1 MKPAVPSVRVW
12 VGIAAL
18 AIAAAFLLSYR
29 SIRQNQVSVEAMEHT
44 RLTLSALIALEGA
57 MADVIFASGDEAV
70 TRAET
75 TARERVDDLSVLTLD
90 NPRQQQRLARLR
102 GEIRAVIASR
112 RRSLPTGPDTRAE
125 ALVPQSLSR
134 IVGELRREELQ
145 LLTTRMRASDV
156 MSRRLTGILIAVGV
170 GSAALLVWVF
180 GLVVHDERHRR
191 QDQQILRRANE
202 DLDAR
207 VSARTAE
214 LHDALDREQSLRR
227 QAEANSRM
235 KDEFL
240 MTVSHELRTPLNALL
255 GWSDMLRLGIVS
267 EARRQRAVDAIYEN
281 AKLQTQL
288 IADLLDTSRILTGKL
303 RIEPAFVDLSRIVQ
317 DAVQVVA
324 PAAAAKGLELKIE
337 VDRHGSVFFGDAVRL
352 QQVVGNLV
360 SNAVKFTEHG
370 TVSVRLARSDP
381 ENQMQLVVADTGMG
395 IDRTFLPYVFDRF
408 SQEKT
413 GTDRPYGGLGLGLA
427 IVRQLVELHG
437 GTVHAH
443 SDGEGRGAAFFVS
456 LPIVSSHRDVIGP
469 GQMED
474 GHAVIV
480 DPPTMPL
487 LDGVRV
493 LVVDDHAG
501 TREMVTAVLEHCGA
515 VVASAPS
522 AAEARSTLART
533 ACDVLLVD
541 LAMPG
546 EDGCAF
552 IRRMRADGLRQP
564 VAALTAQAHE
574 TERVRALESGFD
586 VHIQKPVAPHAL
598 AVAVAGLVSSRA
610 YAH

>member
-1 MKPAVPSVRVW
+1 MKRVVPSVRLW
-12 VGIAAL
+12 VAIAAL

-29 SIRQNQVSVEAMEHT
+29 SILQNQVSIAAVEHT
-44 RLTLSALIALEGA
+44 QQTLSALEAAQGA
-57 MADVIFASGDEAV
+57 MADVIFASGDEDVA
-70 TRAET
+70 RAEAA
-75 TARERVDDLSVLTLD
+75 ARTRVDDVSRLTLD

-102 GEIRAVIASR
+102 GEIDAVAASR
-112 RRSLPTGPDTRAE
+112 RRRTSAGLDTRAE
-125 ALVPQSLSR
+125 ALVPESLSR
-134 IVGELRREELQ
+134 TVRELRLEELQ
-145 LLTTRMRASDV
+145 LLTTRLQASGL
-156 MSRRLTGILIAVGV
+156 MSRRLTSMLIAVGV
-170 GSAALLVWVF
+170 GSAVLLAWVF

-191 QDQQILRRANE
+191 QAEQLLRRSNE

-207 VSARTAE
+207 VSARTSE

-227 QAEANSRM
+227 EAEATSRL

-317 DAVQVVA
+317 DAAQVVA

-337 VDRHGSVFFGDAVRL
+337 VDRHGCVFFGDAVRL

-360 SNAVKFTEHG
+360 SNAVKFTDRG
-370 TVSVRLARSDP
+370 TVSVRLSRSDS
-381 ENQMQLVVADTGMG
+381 ENHMQLVVADTGTG
-395 IDRTFLPYVFDRF
+395 IDRKFLPYVFDRF

-437 GTVHAH
+437 GTVRVH
-443 SDGEGRGAAFFVS
+443 SDGEGRGAAFSVS
-456 LPIVSSHRDVIGP
+456 LPIVSANKDANGP
-469 GQMED
+469 VRMDE
-474 GHAVIV
+474 GHALIA
-480 DPPTMPL
+480 DPPSMPAL
-487 LDGVRV
+487 AGVRV
-493 LVVDDHAG
+493 LVVDDDAG
-501 TREMVTAVLEHCGA
+501 AREMVTAVLEHCGA
-515 VVASAPS
+515 IVAAAES
-522 AAEARSTLART
+522 AAEARSTLARS

-546 EDGCAF
+546 EDGYAF
-552 IRRMRADGLRQP
+552 IQRMRAEGLRQP
-564 VAALTAQAHE
+564 AAALTAQAHE
-574 TERVRALESGFD
+574 TERVRALECGFD
-586 VHIQKPVAPHAL
+586 IHIRKPVAPQALAL
-598 AVAVAGLVSSRA
+598 AVAELVSARE